1 MEALKSGANRSFASP
16 RLVQNYHPDQPLI
29 QDLKQLQQ
37 AVQHLGL
44 IIFNTS
50 GEIRWITPQAVVW
63 LASYFAR
70 PASDRHLPDDLW
82 AWVTHQTPYPAPLC
96 IERGD
101 RCLTAQLILSPSID
115 RYSLLLEEQASTCKL
130 LERLESLP
138 KLGLSQRETEVLGW
152 IIRGCNNKIIATQM
166 LINVSTVRK
175 HLERIYAKLG
185 VKSRN
190 AAVSHVLCQLG
201 VL

>member
-1 MEALKSGANRSFASP
+1 MEALKSARNQSFSSQS
-16 RLVQNYHPDQPLI
+16 LMQHCHPDQPLI

-44 IIFNTS
+44 IVFDTF
-50 GEIRWITPQAVVW
+50 GEIRWITPQAVIW
-63 LASYFAR
+63 LTLYFAK
-70 PASDRHLPDDLW
+70 PASDQYLPDDLW
-82 AWVTHQTPYPAPLC
+82 AWVTHQTPYLAPLC

-101 RCLTAQLILSPSID
+101 RCLTAQLMLSPSLD

-152 IIRGCNNKIIATQM
+152 IIHGCNNKIIATKM